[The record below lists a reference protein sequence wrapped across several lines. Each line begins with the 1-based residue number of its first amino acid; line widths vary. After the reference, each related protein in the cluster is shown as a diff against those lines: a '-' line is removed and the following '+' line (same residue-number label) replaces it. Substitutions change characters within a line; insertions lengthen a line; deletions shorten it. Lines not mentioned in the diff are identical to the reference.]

1 MVAAPR
7 IDKTPVSISVN
18 NLFSLMKELTFI
30 IAHDTTRM
38 SRAEGLL
45 KDQTG
50 SRELAGCM
58 KFPRHV
64 RIRGLVEL
72 LIVAN

>member
-7 IDKTPVSISVN
+7 IDKTPVSISVD
-18 NLFSLMKELTFI
+18 NLFSLMKALTLI
-30 IAHDTTRM
+30 IAHDTTRV

-45 KDQTG
+45 KHRTG
-50 SRELAGCM
+50 SRELARCM